1 MDMFQIFRSIERY
14 AYIYYLA
21 YTKMFAFSWLFCAT
35 AKTLTRLG
43 GDAWGW
49 SNSSF
54 GSLVILLVCA
64 NLIITT
70 WAVHKEFEWKIFSYS
85 LDLKKQESRKFE

>member
-1 MDMFQIFRSIERY
+1 
-14 AYIYYLA
+14 
-21 YTKMFAFSWLFCAT
+21 MFAFSWLFRAK

-43 GDAWGW
+43 GDTWGW
-49 SNSSF
+49 SDSSL

-70 WAVHKEFEWKIFSYS
+70 WAVLKEFEWKIFSYS
-85 LDLKKQESRKFE
+85 LDLKKQESRKFK